1 MDKDIYDAFVG
12 QILLPSPKFHHRQQ
26 TEMKKAMS
34 TSNTDLSDR
43 LLTERHAVEIFYRAF
58 TDKNADLVDGVLAP
72 NWDDIPL
79 APGQSPG
86 PEGIKPIIRSVQ
98 QAFPDVRITIHD
110 MVQEPGRIGVRAE
123 ISGTHQG
130 ELFGIAPTGK
140 KVSFRLHE
148 FHTFAGDRIASTW
161 HMEDWFGLF
170 LQLGQFPPQ
179 A

>member
-1 MDKDIYDAFVG
+1 MT
-12 QILLPSPKFHHRQQ
+12 S
-26 TEMKKAMS
+26 
-34 TSNTDLSDR
+34 SNTDLSTR
-43 LLTERHAVEIFYRAF
+43 LHAERQAVETFYRAF
-58 TDKNADLVDGVLAP
+58 TDQNPDLVDEVLAP
-72 NWDDIPL
+72 DWDDIPL

-86 PEGIKPIIRSVQ
+86 PEGIKPIIRSVV

-110 MVQEPGRIGVRAE
+110 MVQERGRIGVRAE

-140 KVSFRLHE
+140 HVSFRIHE
-148 FHTFAGDRIASTW
+148 FHTLAGNRVTTTW

-170 LQLGQFPPQ
+170 LQLGQFPPH